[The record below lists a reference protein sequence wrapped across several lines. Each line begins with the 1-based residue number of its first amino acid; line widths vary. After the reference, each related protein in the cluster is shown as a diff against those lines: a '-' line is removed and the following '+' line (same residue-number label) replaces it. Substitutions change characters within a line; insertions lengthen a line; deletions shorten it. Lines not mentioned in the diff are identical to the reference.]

1 MSRYYYVYILT
12 NKNNTVLYIG
22 ATNNLKNRAFQHKEK
37 VVEGF
42 TKKFNVNMLV
52 YYEQTENVESAI
64 QREKQLKSWNRWRK
78 VKLIVGF
85 NPKWDDLFMK
95 DYKVLI
101 VIARPSPNRGVL
113 GRGNL
118 GKSQR

>member
-1 MSRYYYVYILT
+1 
-12 NKNNTVLYIG
+12 
-22 ATNNLKNRAFQHKEK
+22 
-37 VVEGF
+37 
-42 TKKFNVNMLV
+42 MLV